1 MIILVRHGE
10 ATHHTQ
16 HLTGGWTDSDLTE
29 AGRSQLE
36 ALAEKLALD
45 FKGRSEKFRILAS
58 DLKRAAESAAII
70 AARLHMDGKVE
81 KHAFLREKNNGLA
94 AGMTES
100 EAKAIYRPAA
110 TLKELHHRNYPGG
123 ETRKEF
129 YDRCVEGIKA
139 CTDMEKENL
148 IIVAHKGTIQNI
160 IFYYY
165 FLLAWL

>member
-94 AGMTES
+94 AKLQSEFQNDRMIIRNAYMDSATGELLLETE
-100 EAKAIYRPAA
+100 
-110 TLKELHHRNYPGG
+110 
-123 ETRKEF
+123 
-129 YDRCVEGIKA
+129 
-139 CTDMEKENL
+139 EKEDSN
-148 IIVAHKGTIQNI
+148 G
-160 IFYYY
+160 
-165 FLLAWL
+165 

>member
-29 AGRSQLE
+29 AGRRQLE

-81 KHAFLREKNNGLA
+81 KQGRCFFRAETQAYQLYRQY
-94 AGMTES
+94 AGV
-100 EAKAIYRPAA
+100 R
-110 TLKELHHRNYPGG
+110 
-123 ETRKEF
+123 
-129 YDRCVEGIKA
+129 
-139 CTDMEKENL
+139 
-148 IIVAHKGTIQNI
+148 Q
-160 IFYYY
+160 
-165 FLLAWL
+165 

>member
-81 KHAFLREKNNGLA
+81 KHAFLREKKQRA
-94 AGMTES
+94 CC
-100 EAKAIYRPAA
+100 
-110 TLKELHHRNYPGG
+110 RN
-123 ETRKEF
+123 
-129 YDRCVEGIKA
+129 DRERGQGNLPSGSDAEGTAPPQLSGRRNAQGI
-139 CTDMEKENL
+139 L
-148 IIVAHKGTIQNI
+148 
-160 IFYYY
+160 
-165 FLLAWL
+165 

>member
-29 AGRSQLE
+29 AGRRQLE

-81 KHAFLREKNNGLA
+81 KHAFLREKNNLKS
-94 AGMTES
+94 MRFC
-100 EAKAIYRPAA
+100 AKKTTALPP
-110 TLKELHHRNYPGG
+110 E
-123 ETRKEF
+123 
-129 YDRCVEGIKA
+129 
-139 CTDMEKENL
+139 
-148 IIVAHKGTIQNI
+148 
-160 IFYYY
+160 
-165 FLLAWL
+165 

>member
-70 AARLHMDGKVE
+70 AARLHMEGKVE
-81 KHAFLREKNNGLA
+81 KHAFLREKKQRA
-94 AGMTES
+94 CC
-100 EAKAIYRPAA
+100 
-110 TLKELHHRNYPGG
+110 RN
-123 ETRKEF
+123 
-129 YDRCVEGIKA
+129 DRERGQG
-139 CTDMEKENL
+139 NL
-148 IIVAHKGTIQNI
+148 PSGSDA
-160 IFYYY
+160 
-165 FLLAWL
+165 

>member
-70 AARLHMDGKVE
+70 AVRLNMDVSARK
-81 KHAFLREKNNGLA
+81 KQRACR
-94 AGMTES
+94 
-100 EAKAIYRPAA
+100 
-110 TLKELHHRNYPGG
+110 RN
-123 ETRKEF
+123 
-129 YDRCVEGIKA
+129 D
-139 CTDMEKENL
+139 
-148 IIVAHKGTIQNI
+148 
-160 IFYYY
+160 
-165 FLLAWL
+165 

>member
-1 MIILVRHGE
+1 MIKILKNRRN
-10 ATHHTQ
+10 
-16 HLTGGWTDSDLTE
+16 DYDNP
-29 AGRSQLE
+29 
-36 ALAEKLALD
+36 AEKLALD

-139 CTDMEKENL
+139 CADMEKARNFMTAALKALKPVL
-148 IIVAHKGTIQNI
+148 IWKKKT
-160 IFYYY
+160 
-165 FLLAWL
+165 

>member
-58 DLKRAAESAAII
+58 DLKRAAESAAACIWTVKLKST
-70 AARLHMDGKVE
+70 R
-81 KHAFLREKNNGLA
+81 FC
-94 AGMTES
+94 
-100 EAKAIYRPAA
+100 AKKTTALPP
-110 TLKELHHRNYPGG
+110 E
-123 ETRKEF
+123 
-129 YDRCVEGIKA
+129 
-139 CTDMEKENL
+139 
-148 IIVAHKGTIQNI
+148 
-160 IFYYY
+160 
-165 FLLAWL
+165 

>member
-81 KHAFLREKNNGLA
+81 KHAFLREK
-94 AGMTES
+94 
-100 EAKAIYRPAA
+100 KQRPCR
-110 TLKELHHRNYPGG
+110 RND
-123 ETRKEF
+123 RKRSQGNLPSGS
-129 YDRCVEGIKA
+129 DAEGTASPQLSGRRNAQGI
-139 CTDMEKENL
+139 L
-148 IIVAHKGTIQNI
+148 
-160 IFYYY
+160 
-165 FLLAWL
+165 

>member
-29 AGRSQLE
+29 AGHSQLE

-100 EAKAIYRPAA
+100 EGNLPSGSDAERTAPPQLSGR
-110 TLKELHHRNYPGG
+110 RNAQ
-123 ETRKEF
+123 
-129 YDRCVEGIKA
+129 GI
-139 CTDMEKENL
+139 L
-148 IIVAHKGTIQNI
+148 
-160 IFYYY
+160 
-165 FLLAWL
+165 